1 LNSTNTLKSSNIGP
15 LYVIYSGLAFATMGA
30 LIKVLSPDISSE
42 VIVFF
47 RSLLGLLFLIPILI
61 SEKVSIKTHIP
72 WMHFLRGFVGFGAMY
87 TFFYSISMIPLSQAV
102 LLTYTTPLFA
112 PIIAFV
118 WLGERMGRLLMSAVL
133 IGFIGVLLIIKPDS
147 SGMVE
152 TGGWI
157 ALSSGLMAA
166 IALTSIRRM
175 SVTEPML
182 RIVFY
187 HTLFS
192 TLASSILVIPQW
204 LMPSSEQLLVLF
216 SIGVLATLGQMFI
229 TRGYAR
235 APVAKAG
242 PFTFS
247 TVIFAT
253 IFGVVFWQEVFDLWN
268 LLGTVLVVIGG
279 VLALKVKGS

>member
-1 LNSTNTLKSSNIGP
+1 MSKQSYIGP
-15 LYVIYSGLAFATMGA
+15 LYVVYSGLAFAIMGA
-30 LIKVLSPDISSE
+30 LIKVVSTDISSE

-47 RSLLGLLFLIPILI
+47 RSFLGLLFLFPILI
-61 SEKVSIKTHIP
+61 SEKVSIKTAIP
-72 WMHFLRGFVGFGAMY
+72 RMHFVRGMVGFGAMY
-87 TFFYSISMIPLSQAV
+87 TFFYSISLIPLSQAV

-118 WLGERMGRLLMSAVL
+118 WLGERMGRLVISAVI
-133 IGFIGVLLIIKPDS
+133 IGFVGVMFIIKPDS

-152 TGGWI
+152 FGGWI

-166 IALTSIRRM
+166 VALTSIRRM

-204 LMPSSEQLLVLF
+204 IMPKLEHLLILF
-216 SIGVLATLGQMFI
+216 AIGILATLGQMFI
-229 TRGYAR
+229 TRGYAN
-235 APVAKAG
+235 APVARAG

-247 TVIFAT
+247 TVIFAAV
-253 IFGVVFWQEVFDLWN
+253 FGAIFWQEIFDLWN
-268 LLGTVLVVIGG
+268 LLGTVLVIIGG
-279 VLALKVKGS
+279 VLALRVKEAERKE